1 MNEKLYKVVV
11 TFPNGRTKVFNKV
24 RVLTNDP
31 GFVELQSEKGGTVW
45 TIIRNNVSMVQISDI
60 PKMYQ
65 QNMGGFNHQ
74 EVEGYEY
81 NEESEND

>member
-1 MNEKLYKVVV
+1 MNEKLYKVVI

-24 RVLTNDP
+24 RVLTNDAS
-31 GFVELQSEKGGTVW
+31 FVELQSEKGGTVW

-65 QNMGGFNHQ
+65 QNMGGFNTQ
-74 EVEGYEY
+74 EVEGYED
-81 NEESEND
+81 NEEPEND